1 MDFLIGLFAA
11 NAIPHF
17 VFGRLDA
24 GVLGLFGYSGQGNVI
39 YSIVCVAISLLLF
52 HIQHGLT
59 NFADHMILVGVL
71 TIVASYW
78 IGWPVIMRFLKRPNQ
93 SDSSSDRDHV

>member
-24 GVLGLFGYSGQGNVI
+24 GVLGLFGHSGRGNVL
-39 YSIVCVAISLLLF
+39 YSIVCVVIALTLF
-52 HIQHGLT
+52 HMQHGLAT
-59 NFADHMILVGVL
+59 LADHMILVGVL

-78 IGWPVIMRFLKRPNQ
+78 IGWPVIMRYLKRPLQ
-93 SDSSSDRDHV
+93 SDSSSERDQV